1 MAAVIDA
8 ELIKD
13 LVELVVNGYGD
24 GALNHVWTQI
34 DPLLVALFDHIQDH
48 RLSISFIRVN
58 VHLEI
63 SPAQEL
69 VLRGRWEAILLVV
82 IKGELVCS
90 SAWGLVFGSQ
100 IDIILTLNCGFR
112 Q

>member
-1 MAAVIDA
+1 MVDA
-8 ELIKD
+8 ELVED
-13 LVELVVNGYGD
+13 LVELVVDRNGD

-58 VHLEI
+58 VYLEI

-69 VLRGRWEAILLVV
+69 VLRGGWEAILLVV
-82 IKGELVCS
+82 IKSELVDG

-100 IDIILTLNCGFR
+100 IDIILTLNCGFG

>member
-8 ELIKD
+8 ELIED
-13 LVELVVNGYGD
+13 LVELVVNGDGD

-34 DPLLVALFDHIQDH
+34 DPLIVALFDHIQDH

-82 IKGELVCS
+82 IKGELVDG

-100 IDIILTLNCGFR
+100 IDIILTLNSAFG

>member
-1 MAAVIDA
+1 MATVINA
-8 ELIKD
+8 ELIED
-13 LVELVVNGYGD
+13 LVELVVNGDGD

-82 IKGELVCS
+82 IKSELVDGATWS
-90 SAWGLVFGSQ
+90 HVFGSQ
-100 IDIILTLNCGFR
+100 INIILTGGCILG